1 MLLSKLCG
9 WFWSISWFEIG
20 NWKHG
25 DCSSHAAVWHQH
37 HPDPSPG
44 WHQCRQAF
52 MISIMFHNCIKRQST
67 APLFKIQCVPW
78 PYKKG
83 IFLMILTIDTIK
95 VISVFV
101 PKNPFTSISKS
112 CYLLHNGLRT
122 GELSLTLSSS
132 HSIFWQRDW
141 EYLQHTPDDFEMKV
155 AGIISTCSE
164 YFLQHEKKSFSI
176 SDLLYGSEPLLTVA
190 QYMEGQHL
198 SKFIFACFLLQILN
212 IKQRPKNISIG
223 KIKIN
228 IFGAI

>member
-1 MLLSKLCG
+1 
-9 WFWSISWFEIG
+9 
-20 NWKHG
+20 
-25 DCSSHAAVWHQH
+25 
-37 HPDPSPG
+37 
-44 WHQCRQAF
+44 
-52 MISIMFHNCIKRQST
+52 MI
-67 APLFKIQCVPW
+67 V
-78 PYKKG
+78 
-83 IFLMILTIDTIK
+83 TIDTIK

-101 PKNPFTSISKS
+101 PKNPFTPISKS
-112 CYLLHNGLRT
+112 CYLQHNGLRT

-141 EYLQHTPDDFEMKV
+141 EYLQLTPDDFGMKV

-190 QYMEGQHL
+190 QYMEGQLL

-228 IFGAI
+228 IFGTI